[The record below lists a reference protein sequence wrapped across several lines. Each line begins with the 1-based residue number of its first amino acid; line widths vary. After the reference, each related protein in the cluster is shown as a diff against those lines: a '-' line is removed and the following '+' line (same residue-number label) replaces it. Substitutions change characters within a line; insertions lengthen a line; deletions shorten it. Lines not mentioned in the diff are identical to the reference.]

1 MKGFRIILK
10 EYAWL
15 SNEQCGTWWLPLYTP
30 LFSLLKFSVR
40 KLTTKRLRLHFFVGK
55 QVNTHGTLSGCETM
69 RNLRNTVLLPT
80 RDKVMIDVVTHCQS
94 VVTMGIFSTDFSDCI
109 PNRFVKNK
117 WTSHNWVCVRSSWR
131 PTTVPPTFTVFQ
143 HPFQVYC
150 LYFSISNLY
159 VLSLKVCR
167 WSCTGC
173 RIQLCET
180 GLNRYVCLFW
190 GTHPLKGFCQHLQNP
205 SLIFFFMEKENI

>member
-1 MKGFRIILK
+1 
-10 EYAWL
+10 
-15 SNEQCGTWWLPLYTP
+15 
-30 LFSLLKFSVR
+30 
-40 KLTTKRLRLHFFVGK
+40 
-55 QVNTHGTLSGCETM
+55 
-69 RNLRNTVLLPT
+69 
-80 RDKVMIDVVTHCQS
+80 MIDVVTHCQS

-131 PTTVPPTFTVFQ
+131 PTTVPPTFAVFQ

-180 GLNRYVCLFW
+180 GLNRYGMFVLRYSPF
-190 GTHPLKGFCQHLQNP
+190 GGILPAFTKPKP
-205 SLIFFFMEKENI
+205 DFFYGKREYLGAHEDSFSKSVISNV